1 MDELKKIQE
10 LSFMA
15 IELTLYLDTHPDD
28 QNALVHYNIITQ
40 QLNALKQYYEQK
52 HGPFIAYGFSPSAY
66 PWQYVNEPWPWQ
78 IEY

>member
-1 MDELKKIQE
+1 MDMLKKIQE

-15 IELTLYLDTHPDD
+15 IELTLYLDTHPHD
-28 QNALVHYNIITQ
+28 QNALAHYNIITQ
-40 QLNALKQYYEQK
+40 QLNALKQSYEQR

-66 PWQYVNEPWPWQ
+66 PWQYINEPWPWQ